1 MFDDSVRPAADPSTA
16 ASGAAPGGQTPGTTP
31 PKRSLLSLYAVL
43 LVCLAPILGAVY
55 AYFGEWRPDGIN
67 NYGTLVEPQ
76 RPVPPAEALTLT
88 QLDGT
93 PFDLRSL
100 AGKWVMLTVDNAAC
114 PEECAKKLFIMRQTH
129 ASTGKAVDRI
139 ERVWLVSDRE
149 PLHTE
154 VIRAYDGMHMLR
166 ADPAQ
171 LARFLALPADSGD
184 ALQAVE
190 KHIWL
195 IDPIG
200 NQMMRFP
207 EDPDPAKLRKDL
219 GKLLHASRIG

>member
-1 MFDDSVRPAADPSTA
+1 MSDDSVRPAAER
-16 ASGAAPGGQTPGTTP
+16 GAAPARPVP
-31 PKRSLLSLYAVL
+31 PRRSVWTLYAIL
-43 LVCLAPILGAVY
+43 FVCLAPILGAVY
-55 AYFGEWRPDGIN
+55 AYFTQWRPDGVN

-76 RPVPPAEALTLT
+76 RPVPAPDQLTLT

-100 AGKWVMLTVDNAAC
+100 AGKWVMLTVDGGEC
-114 PEECAKKLFIMRQTH
+114 PEECAKKLYIMRQTH

-149 PLHTE
+149 PLHTD

-171 LARFLALPADSGD
+171 LARFLALPAGSKDPR
-184 ALQAVE
+184 QAIE
-190 KHIWL
+190 QHIWL

-207 EDPDPAKLRKDL
+207 ENPDPILLRKDL

>member
-1 MFDDSVRPAADPSTA
+1 LSDDSVRSAAERATRPAATPA
-16 ASGAAPGGQTPGTTP
+16 RAAPR
-31 PKRSLLSLYAVL
+31 RSPWTLFLVL
-43 LVCLAPILGAVY
+43 LICLAPVLGAVY
-55 AYFGEWRPDGIN
+55 AYFTQWRPDGIN

-76 RPVPPAEALTLT
+76 RPVPPAGQLTLT

-100 AGKWVMLTVDNAAC
+100 AGKWVMLTVDGGEC
-114 PEECAKKLFIMRQTH
+114 PEACAKKLFIMRQTH
-129 ASTGKAVDRI
+129 ASTGKSVDRI

-154 VIRAYDGMHMLR
+154 VIRAYDGMHMVR

-171 LARFLALPADSGD
+171 LAKFLAVPAGSENS
-184 ALQAVE
+184 LQAIE
-190 KHIWL
+190 QHIWL

-207 EDPDPAKLRKDL
+207 ENPDPILLRKDL

>member
-1 MFDDSVRPAADPSTA
+1 MWA
-16 ASGAAPGGQTPGTTP
+16 
-31 PKRSLLSLYAVL
+31 LYGVL

-55 AYFGEWRPDGIN
+55 AYMTEWRPDGIN
-67 NYGTLVEPQ
+67 NYGAFVEPQ
-76 RPVPPAEALTLT
+76 RPVPTADQLTLT

-100 AGKWVMLTVDNAAC
+100 AGKWIMLTVDGGAC

-129 ASTGKAVDRI
+129 ASTGKEADRV

-154 VIRAYDGMHMLR
+154 VIRAYDGMRMLR

-171 LARFLALPADSGD
+171 LARFLALPAGSTDP
-184 ALQAVE
+184 LQAVE
-190 KHIWL
+190 QHIWM

-207 EDPDPAKLRKDL
+207 ENPDPARLRKDL
-219 GKLLHASRIG
+219 GKLLYASKIG